1 MGKMIGDIPLD
12 KLETQEFL
20 SIEEVSKMFNLS
32 RRTIS
37 KLIATQDLRVVK
49 WGKEKRVP
57 VTSVLYYLT
66 RQGILFAGEM
76 SDKLRKNVYACE
88 KGMFDASVSTPF
100 FRQSKL

>member
-76 SDKLRKNVYACE
+76 SDNYGR
-88 KGMFDASVSTPF
+88 MFMLVRRECLMLGF
-100 FRQSKL
+100 HLLMLWRLL